1 MKNIENTI
9 IEILI
14 DDLFISIPRS
24 EIEVNIN
31 MRDGL
36 GLDSL
41 GFSELRARCEYA
53 FNIKIEDEYFTPQHF
68 DSITT
73 LTNLISFLI
82 KNTNTQ
88 GNSHEH
94 ANPR

>member
-9 IEILI
+9 IGILI

-24 EIEVNIN
+24 DIKTEIN

-41 GFSELRARCEYA
+41 GFSELRAQCEYA
-53 FNIKIEDEYFTPQHF
+53 FNIKIEDEYFTPQYF
-68 DSITT
+68 DSIQT
-73 LTNLISFLI
+73 LTNLISDL
-82 KNTNTQ
+82 TQ
-88 GNSHEH
+88 S
-94 ANPR
+94 ANHQGEKQ